1 MFPAA
6 LGLLADHGQACCK
19 GTCWGLVRSH
29 VALSDPSGPPQSCVC
44 AGGGFGWAQ
53 SGVVKKAAGRQ
64 SDPSLQQSRQIRRG
78 VEPLG

>member
-44 AGGGFGWAQ
+44 AGGG
-53 SGVVKKAAGRQ
+53 
-64 SDPSLQQSRQIRRG
+64 SDGHSQESSRKRRG
-78 VEPLG
+78 VKAIRRCSSPARFVVA